1 MISNQNYRGLI
12 ASPLSLAANLLLVD
26 PGGLGG
32 MHCKA
37 RVSPWRTA
45 FLQQYLSRAES
56 IGPVVALAS
65 HADERSL
72 IGGVD
77 WAASLRQGLACFEAG
92 VLGRVNKGVLKV
104 GMADRLNLTMA
115 GLIAQAMDQGA
126 LPPTLARDDA
136 GCASGSDLSF
146 ACLLL
151 DEALD
156 EENAAPGLLCCRLAF
171 WISEDNL
178 LNQPLSMLRSAD
190 LLRARGFLRRCRVPG
205 FAYTALSEAA
215 LAFGVDDLRAAQFA
229 LRAFRALLALAR
241 ALDPQAREALDH
253 EEALGAV
260 AALVFGPRATRLP
273 NSAEAAL
280 HQDQGSKGELPP
292 AHTGVDQRQAARD
305 DQHQGRLRPDEARKR
320 EALAPELDGE
330 QLQAAT
336 RSPAQTAT
344 RSATNSATNSAEAS
358 DDQPAISS
366 QDESAQDGPRGVE
379 QVLAL
384 AVAAAQALLPP
395 GLLASGALA
404 AAALSGSVSSGRST
418 TRSKAGLRG
427 RSLGVREG
435 LPGPRTRLHVLATI
449 RAAVPWQGLR
459 ERSSKDALMRIER
472 SDLRIHRYEQ
482 RDQLTTVF
490 VVDASGSAALHRLA
504 EVKGAVELLLAQC
517 YVRRDQVA
525 VIAFRLDQAQ
535 LLLPA
540 TRSLTRAK
548 RQLAALPGGGGTP
561 LASALALTTKL
572 MLQWRRQGQRIQAIV
587 LSDGKANIDLEGKPG
602 RRKAMLDAQH
612 QARLL
617 ARLTHRASR
626 LVWVDTA
633 PRPSSDAQSMAQLMG
648 ASYMLLPYA
657 NAQGL
662 AALAS

>member
-178 LNQPLSMLRSAD
+178 LNQPLSMLSSAD

-241 ALDPQAREALDH
+241 ALDPQAQEALDH

-292 AHTGVDQRQAARD
+292 ADTGVDQRQAARD
-305 DQHQGRLRPDEARKR
+305 DQHQGRLRPDEARQR
-320 EALAPELDGE
+320 DALASELDGE
-330 QLQAAT
+330 QLQAG
-336 RSPAQTAT
+336 T
-344 RSATNSATNSAEAS
+344 RSATNSVEAS

-404 AAALSGSVSSGRST
+404 AAALSGSVSTGRSA

>member
-1 MISNQNYRGLI
+1 M
-12 ASPLSLAANLLLVD
+12 
-26 PGGLGG
+26 
-32 MHCKA
+32 
-37 RVSPWRTA
+37 
-45 FLQQYLSRAES
+45 
-56 IGPVVALAS
+56 
-65 HADERSL
+65 
-72 IGGVD
+72 
-77 WAASLRQGLACFEAG
+77 
-92 VLGRVNKGVLKV
+92 
-104 GMADRLNLTMA
+104 
-115 GLIAQAMDQGA
+115 
-126 LPPTLARDDA
+126 
-136 GCASGSDLSF
+136 
-146 ACLLL
+146 
-151 DEALD
+151 
-156 EENAAPGLLCCRLAF
+156 
-171 WISEDNL
+171 
-178 LNQPLSMLRSAD
+178 
-190 LLRARGFLRRCRVPG
+190 
-205 FAYTALSEAA
+205 
-215 LAFGVDDLRAAQFA
+215 
-229 LRAFRALLALAR
+229 
-241 ALDPQAREALDH
+241 
-253 EEALGAV
+253 
-260 AALVFGPRATRLP
+260 
-273 NSAEAAL
+273 
-280 HQDQGSKGELPP
+280 
-292 AHTGVDQRQAARD
+292 
-305 DQHQGRLRPDEARKR
+305 
-320 EALAPELDGE
+320 
-330 QLQAAT
+330 
-336 RSPAQTAT
+336 
-344 RSATNSATNSAEAS
+344 
-358 DDQPAISS
+358 
-366 QDESAQDGPRGVE
+366 
-379 QVLAL
+379 
-384 AVAAAQALLPP
+384 
-395 GLLASGALA
+395 
-404 AAALSGSVSSGRST
+404 
-418 TRSKAGLRG
+418 
-427 RSLGVREG
+427 REG

-472 SDLRIHRYEQ
+472 SELRIHRYEQ